1 MAPNNYL
8 PHVLVLPEDDA
19 DRQLANGF
27 VLDEWLATRKI
38 QVLEEAGGWTRV
50 LDNFE
55 ADHVLGMENWPTR
68 FMVLLIDFDGRE
80 DRLVQAKSRIPTHLE
95 ERVFVLGS
103 LTDPEDLKRGIGS
116 SLEEI
121 GKALA
126 SDCRNETSAIW
137 GHDLLKHN
145 ASELDR
151 MREQIRPI
159 LFPNI

>member
-1 MAPNNYL
+1 M
-8 PHVLVLPEDDA
+8 
-19 DRQLANGF
+19 
-27 VLDEWLATRKI
+27 
-38 QVLEEAGGWTRV
+38 